1 MISIEECI
9 VWKHSL
15 NCNDNQ
21 TKPLK
26 RIAQSCHESLC
37 AQIVQASE
45 TLFYASKQG
54 TLTHM
59 RGFTE
64 KRLKFYGIKFYEETA
79 SVQLHIRD
87 LLYNVVYYFTA
98 LLEYIKF

>member
-1 MISIEECI
+1 
-9 VWKHSL
+9 
-15 NCNDNQ
+15 
-21 TKPLK
+21 
-26 RIAQSCHESLC
+26 
-37 AQIVQASE
+37 
-45 TLFYASKQG
+45 
-54 TLTHM
+54 M

-87 LLYNVVYYFTA
+87 LLYNAVYYFTA